1 VAEQAQ
7 SSYDLFRSN
16 PRHPSLHFKRVF
28 TNDPLVSVRV
38 GRDTAPL
45 AWSAKL
51 ARFCGSGSA
60 RMKRT
65 KRFSEIADAEF
76 RYRSKLGLP
85 LAIHVLG
92 ITRKRRPKMFNA
104 KVIARNI
111 ALAGALPLL
120 VASSAF
126 AQYGSYPGT
135 YRTAD
140 RGYANRTVEGTVA
153 SVSVARNGGEHVR
166 LTSGMDVVVPPSITG
181 MYQNR
186 RYQAAMLV
194 PGDVVR
200 LNVYSREGD
209 GRDAQVRSMEILSR
223 YENNNYGRNGN
234 NGYRNGNN
242 GWNDRLITGTVV
254 SYDRRSNLA
263 VIQTDNGRTVNV
275 NVNAYGGRNAFR
287 RGDRVNI
294 SGRMDRGTFVADG
307 VRIQ

>member
-1 VAEQAQ
+1 MLKTKV
-7 SSYDLFRSN
+7 
-16 PRHPSLHFKRVF
+16 
-28 TNDPLVSVRV
+28 
-38 GRDTAPL
+38 
-45 AWSAKL
+45 L
-51 ARFCGSGSA
+51 AR
-60 RMKRT
+60 T
-65 KRFSEIADAEF
+65 
-76 RYRSKLGLP
+76 
-85 LAIHVLG
+85 
-92 ITRKRRPKMFNA
+92 
-104 KVIARNI
+104 I

-135 YRTAD
+135 YRTAN

-153 SVSVARNGGEHVR
+153 SVAIARNGGEHVR
-166 LTSGMDVVVPPSITG
+166 LTNGMDVVVPPSITSN
-181 MYQNR
+181 YQNR
-186 RYQAAMLV
+186 RYQATMLV

-223 YENNNYGRNGN
+223 YDNSYGRNGN
-234 NGYRNGNN
+234 NGYGRNGNN
-242 GWNDRLITGTVV
+242 GYGRNGNNGYNDRLITGTVV

-263 VIQTDNGRTVNV
+263 IVQTDNGRTVNV
-275 NVNAYGGRNAFR
+275 DVNAYNGGRNAFR

>member
-1 VAEQAQ
+1 MINTKV
-7 SSYDLFRSN
+7 
-16 PRHPSLHFKRVF
+16 
-28 TNDPLVSVRV
+28 
-38 GRDTAPL
+38 
-45 AWSAKL
+45 L
-51 ARFCGSGSA
+51 ARN
-60 RMKRT
+60 
-65 KRFSEIADAEF
+65 
-76 RYRSKLGLP
+76 L
-85 LAIHVLG
+85 
-92 ITRKRRPKMFNA
+92 
-104 KVIARNI
+104 

-135 YRTAD
+135 YRAAS

-153 SVSVARNGGEHVR
+153 SVAVARNGGEHVR
-166 LTSGMDVVVPPSITG
+166 LTNGMDVVVPPSITS

-223 YENNNYGRNGN
+223 YDNGN
-234 NGYRNGNN
+234 NGYRNGY
-242 GWNDRLITGTVV
+242 NDRLISGTIV

-263 VIQTDNGRTVNV
+263 VVQTDSGRTVNV
-275 NVNAYGGRNAFR
+275 DVNVYGGRNRFH

-294 SGRMDRGTFVADG
+294 SGRMNRGTFVADG
-307 VRIQ
+307 VRVQ

>member
-1 VAEQAQ
+1 M
-7 SSYDLFRSN
+7 LN
-16 PRHPSLHFKRVF
+16 
-28 TNDPLVSVRV
+28 
-38 GRDTAPL
+38 
-45 AWSAKL
+45 
-51 ARFCGSGSA
+51 
-60 RMKRT
+60 T
-65 KRFSEIADAEF
+65 KALI
-76 RYRSKLGLP
+76 
-85 LAIHVLG
+85 
-92 ITRKRRPKMFNA
+92 
-104 KVIARNI
+104 RNV

-135 YRTAD
+135 YRTAN

-153 SVSVARNGGEHVR
+153 SVAVARNGGEHVR
-166 LTSGMDVVVPPSITG
+166 LTNGMDVVVPASITG

-223 YENNNYGRNGN
+223 YDNSYGRNGY
-234 NGYRNGNN
+234 GYRNGRN
-242 GWNDRLITGTVV
+242 GYNDRLVTGTVV

-275 NVNAYGGRNAFR
+275 DVNAYGGRNAFR

>member
-1 VAEQAQ
+1 M
-7 SSYDLFRSN
+7 LN
-16 PRHPSLHFKRVF
+16 
-28 TNDPLVSVRV
+28 
-38 GRDTAPL
+38 
-45 AWSAKL
+45 
-51 ARFCGSGSA
+51 
-60 RMKRT
+60 T
-65 KRFSEIADAEF
+65 K
-76 RYRSKLGLP
+76 
-85 LAIHVLG
+85 VLL
-92 ITRKRRPKMFNA
+92 
-104 KVIARNI
+104 RNI

-135 YRTAD
+135 YRTAN

-153 SVSVARNGGEHVR
+153 SVAVARNGGEHVR
-166 LTSGMDVVVPPSITG
+166 LTSGMDVVVPPSITS

-223 YENNNYGRNGN
+223 YDNGYGRNGN
-234 NGYRNGNN
+234 NGYRNGY
-242 GWNDRLITGTVV
+242 NDRLISGTVV

-263 VIQTDNGRTVNV
+263 IVQTDNGRTINVDVNV
-275 NVNAYGGRNAFR
+275 YGGRNTFR

-294 SGRMDRGTFVADG
+294 SGRMNGGTFVADG
-307 VRIQ
+307 VRIR

>member
-1 VAEQAQ
+1 M
-7 SSYDLFRSN
+7 LN
-16 PRHPSLHFKRVF
+16 
-28 TNDPLVSVRV
+28 
-38 GRDTAPL
+38 
-45 AWSAKL
+45 
-51 ARFCGSGSA
+51 
-60 RMKRT
+60 T
-65 KRFSEIADAEF
+65 K
-76 RYRSKLGLP
+76 
-85 LAIHVLG
+85 VLL
-92 ITRKRRPKMFNA
+92 
-104 KVIARNI
+104 RNI

-135 YRTAD
+135 YRTSD
-140 RGYANRTVEGTVA
+140 RGYANRTFEGTVA
-153 SVSVARNGGEHVR
+153 SVAVARNGGEHVR

-200 LNVYSREGD
+200 LNVYSRQGD

-223 YENNNYGRNGN
+223 YDNNYGRNGN
-234 NGYRNGNN
+234 NGYHN

-254 SYDRRSNLA
+254 SYDRRNNLA
-263 VIQTDNGRTVNV
+263 IVQTDNGRTVNV
-275 NVNAYGGRNAFR
+275 NVNVYSGRNAFR

>member
-1 VAEQAQ
+1 
-7 SSYDLFRSN
+7 
-16 PRHPSLHFKRVF
+16 
-28 TNDPLVSVRV
+28 
-38 GRDTAPL
+38 
-45 AWSAKL
+45 
-51 ARFCGSGSA
+51 
-60 RMKRT
+60 
-65 KRFSEIADAEF
+65 
-76 RYRSKLGLP
+76 
-85 LAIHVLG
+85 
-92 ITRKRRPKMFNA
+92 MFNA
-104 KVIARNI
+104 KVLARNI

-135 YRTAD
+135 YRAAN

-153 SVSVARNGGEHVR
+153 SVAIARNGGEHVR
-166 LTSGMDVVVPPSITG
+166 LTSGMDVIVPRSITG

-200 LNVYSREGD
+200 LNVYSRKGD
-209 GRDAQVRSMEILSR
+209 GRDAEVRSMEILSR

-234 NGYRNGNN
+234 NNGYGRNGNN
-242 GWNDRLITGTVV
+242 GYGNRNGYNDRLITGTVV
-254 SYDRRSNLA
+254 SYDRRNNLA
-263 VIQTDNGRTVNV
+263 VVQTDNGRTVNV
-275 NVNAYGGRNAFR
+275 NVNVYGGRNTFR